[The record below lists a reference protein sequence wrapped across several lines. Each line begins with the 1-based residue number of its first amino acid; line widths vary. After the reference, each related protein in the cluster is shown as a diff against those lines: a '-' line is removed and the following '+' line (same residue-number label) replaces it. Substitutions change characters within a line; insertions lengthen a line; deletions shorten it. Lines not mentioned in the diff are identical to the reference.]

1 MMSVWWD
8 ELFTPSINTAV
19 WAGTASL
26 SALERQDNLSGGSE
40 HKAARTEW
48 AQEAVLKFFI

>member
-26 SALERQDNLSGGSE
+26 SALDRQDNLSGGSG

-48 AQEAVLKFFI
+48 AQEAVVKFFI